1 MLANLERKLR
11 RKLILVMSE
20 IEKYFSEILLPVLL
34 ELLERYLTPSKIISF
49 IDDVRKILEWEEEK
63 IKQFEIEKF
72 EMKNQLASYIGLD
85 PITIHS
91 GQFSKNLHIVQEKF

>member
-49 IDDVRKILEWEEEK
+49 IDELEK
-63 IKQFEIEKF
+63 YLNGKK
-72 EMKNQLASYIGLD
+72 KR
-85 PITIHS
+85 
-91 GQFSKNLHIVQEKF
+91 